1 MIQKVRL
8 NGFKSFDDTSIELK
22 ELTLLTGLNSSGKS
36 SVIQA
41 IEMAETFRSTNGRTF
56 LLSKHGNVK
65 ELTNESY
72 NGFEIDV
79 QSDNYSVYL
88 DTDAGKSIFE
98 GEMTD
103 SIFYLE
109 AGRNGGV
116 NAIDTD
122 RAAVGAVERADNL
135 QQRGLAGSRRANDAD
150 NLSTVYVEVNTFQY
164 L

>member
-72 NGFEIDV
+72 NGFGIDV
-79 QSDNYSVYL
+79 ESAARDNTVFNEVLHSL
-88 DTDAGKSIFE
+88 MDGSTRDT
-98 GEMTD
+98 
-103 SIFYLE
+103 
-109 AGRNGGV
+109 
-116 NAIDTD
+116 AITCNILK
-122 RAAVGAVERADNL
+122 RYTCILR
-135 QQRGLAGSRRANDAD
+135 
-150 NLSTVYVEVNTFQY
+150 
-164 L
+164 